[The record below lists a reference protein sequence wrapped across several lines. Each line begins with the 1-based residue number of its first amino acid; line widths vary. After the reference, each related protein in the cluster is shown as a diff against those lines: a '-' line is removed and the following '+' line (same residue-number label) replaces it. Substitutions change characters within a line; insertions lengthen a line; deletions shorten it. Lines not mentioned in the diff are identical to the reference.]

1 MVSNKLFFTT
11 VSDDRFGRKG
21 GEYSKTQDSVQD
33 ILKSNEHLNISEL
46 FFWKFQDLISTRFYK
61 ENSEIL
67 NNPDPSINGRCYKPF
82 VILDSLRRISDGDFL
97 IYNDISPEHWRNVS
111 FESEIFNTEILKQ
124 LCSENSG
131 ILSTEPIWIV
141 DSEIVPHTHENF
153 TTEICMDMMGM
164 KNYIHS
170 LQHASG
176 FMVFQKTK
184 IVIEFVE
191 EWLKWNLIP
200 ECASLSSLDMTR
212 NFYIPGKIGHRHDQS
227 ISGLILNSM
236 NHKIVK
242 NVGGFNFID
251 YCRKN
256 YNYEFSSTNLPPS
269 DYIYINVELDGQWKI
284 VKQPRNPGSETS
296 VSNNPLR
303 LT

>member
-82 VILDSLRRISDGDFL
+82 VILDSLMRISDGDFL

-111 FESEIFNTEILKQ
+111 FESQIFNTEILKQ

-153 TTEICMDMMGM
+153 TTEICMDGYE
-164 KNYIHS
+164 KLCTLFTTRFGIY
-170 LQHASG
+170 G
-176 FMVFQKTK
+176 FSK
-184 IVIEFVE
+184 
-191 EWLKWNLIP
+191 
-200 ECASLSSLDMTR
+200 
-212 NFYIPGKIGHRHDQS
+212 DQS
-227 ISGLILNSM
+227 AKFCVCGPNATKALRHSAALIKRTLA
-236 NHKIVK
+236 
-242 NVGGFNFID
+242 VGA
-251 YCRKN
+251 
-256 YNYEFSSTNLPPS
+256 
-269 DYIYINVELDGQWKI
+269 
-284 VKQPRNPGSETS
+284 
-296 VSNNPLR
+296 
-303 LT
+303 